1 MNIINRKIIIIFFL
15 NSISSIFQTIYEL
28 YLWYLNA
35 HLCKNWFWQF
45 EELVASMPC
54 PKSTEP
60 ILRHL
65 QTYIMYSWYI
75 PLMIAIGLML
85 LEQSIRFWPKNL
97 QNHLFGISHC
107 SKRMTKISAIIIKNS
122 KIKFSIKPCTLKDI
136 LMYQK
141 VQIVLGQTISKNWR
155 DPELQKWHFF
165 VVNFRALCF
174 WHFYDA
180 RWHHIMSAWLQKK
193 GFFSPK
199 EKGQWPC
206 LLKTQWYNF
215 ESKNM
220 QFKYISRK
228 KIQLLTSC

>member
-1 MNIINRKIIIIFFL
+1 MNIINRIIITFFL
-15 NSISSIFQTIYEL
+15 NSISQTIYEL
-28 YLWYLNA
+28 DFWYLNA

-65 QTYIMYSWYI
+65 QTYMYSWYI

-122 KIKFSIKPCTLKDI
+122 KIKLYVSKSSDSIRPKNKQKLKR
-136 LMYQK
+136 
-141 VQIVLGQTISKNWR
+141 SKT
-155 DPELQKWHFF
+155 PKM
-165 VVNFRALCF
+165 ALLCREF
-174 WHFYDA
+174 
-180 RWHHIMSAWLQKK
+180 
-193 GFFSPK
+193 
-199 EKGQWPC
+199 
-206 LLKTQWYNF
+206 
-215 ESKNM
+215 
-220 QFKYISRK
+220 
-228 KIQLLTSC
+228 